1 MSTMASQITCVSHR
15 SPVDSPHKGQWRGAL
30 MFSLIW
36 AWANSREAGDLR
48 HHRAHYDVTVMN
60 DLYSG
65 TGNSLQPVWLQEITS
80 ITAASL
86 SSWPLEQTSVK
97 FQSMYSF
104 LWFKFHDTV
113 FPDIYNG
120 NANIWKDGL
129 DIDMGS
135 RCLKLARSYPHVSAV
150 LYAIS
155 CYAGPYYNDTWLY
168 FVVWV

>member
-113 FPDIYNG
+113 FPDIYIMG
-120 NANIWKDGL
+120 MPISEKTVLILIWGPGAWSLPDHIPMFQQYCMQYHVML
-129 DIDMGS
+129 DHIITTPD
-135 RCLKLARSYPHVSAV
+135 C
-150 LYAIS
+150 I
-155 CYAGPYYNDTWLY
+155 
-168 FVVWV
+168 